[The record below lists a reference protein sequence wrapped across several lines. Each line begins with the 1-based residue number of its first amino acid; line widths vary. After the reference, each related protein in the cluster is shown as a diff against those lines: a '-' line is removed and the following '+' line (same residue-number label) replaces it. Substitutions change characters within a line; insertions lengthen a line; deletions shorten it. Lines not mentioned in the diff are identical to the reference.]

1 MAKTATPE
9 QQRERE
15 KARREAIA
23 WHRAL
28 RAKQKAT
35 GMTWRWSGRYE
46 TDRPSAEDV
55 ADICPRCGD
64 PKLSYSAPTCRQ
76 CEGHPVPPREPID
89 PQILAAVRAAFRDN
103 QETP

>member
-35 GMTWRWSGRYE
+35 
-46 TDRPSAEDV
+46 A
-55 ADICPRCGD
+55 
-64 PKLSYSAPTCRQ
+64 
-76 CEGHPVPPREPID
+76 
-89 PQILAAVRAAFRDN
+89 
-103 QETP
+103 